1 VPLTVSRIRLT
12 CNANELRVIRDGF
25 RVRPALYFYYYAKSV
40 PLLLLDFE
48 DSLSMYSIKE
58 KHIHNVLNGRS
69 PLLLYL
75 NIFRNKNNQGQ
86 LVHLTSTAPSFEIN

>member
-1 VPLTVSRIRLT
+1 MVF
-12 CNANELRVIRDGF
+12 ELGLRSIF
-25 RVRPALYFYYYAKSV
+25 INTPKLS
-40 PLLLLDFE
+40 LLLDFE

-86 LVHLTSTAPSFEIN
+86 LVHLTSTTPSFEIN